1 MNAPHFNRRV
11 LVGALLLALA
21 PAAVVAQDGLPPAS
35 ELIDRHVE
43 AIGGRDAV
51 LAPAG
56 SHSTGSFSMPAAG
69 LEARMEVF
77 ASSRPA
83 RMVSMIEIP
92 GLGTIQQGFTGEYGW
107 SVDPNLGP
115 RLLDGLELAA
125 IEEGVSNEASLR
137 DPSMFTERTTVE
149 RTEID
154 GDACYRVRLVW
165 KSGRET
171 FDCYSVES
179 GLLIA
184 SESDEETPMGTIPV
198 VTLMRDYQQFG
209 GILSPTLIVQR
220 MMGQEQIVT
229 IELVEY
235 GEIQADRFA
244 PPPAIETLIQGRES
258 RR

>member
-1 MNAPHFNRRV
+1 MNASHFGRRA
-11 LVGALLLALA
+11 LLGALLLATA
-21 PAAVVAQDGLPPAS
+21 PAALMAQGDLPPAA

-43 AIGGRDAV
+43 AIGGREA
-51 LAPAG
+51 LLTPSG
-56 SHSTGSFSMPAAG
+56 SHSIGAFSMPAAG

-77 ASSRPA
+77 ASTDPA

-92 GLGTIQQGFTGEYGW
+92 GMGTIQQGFTGEYGW

-125 IEEGVSNEASLR
+125 IQEGVSNEASLR

-154 GDACYRVRLVW
+154 GEACYKVRLVW

-179 GLLIA
+179 GRLIA
-184 SESDEETPMGTIPV
+184 SESNEETPMGTIPV
-198 VTLMRDYQQFG
+198 VTLMLDYEQFG
-209 GILSPTLIVQR
+209 EILSPTRIVQR
-220 MMGQEQIVT
+220 MMGQEQIMT
-229 IELVEY
+229 IETVEY
-235 GEIQADRFA
+235 GEIDAERFA
-244 PPPAIETLIQGRES
+244 PPPAIRTLIEARETGQ
-258 RR
+258 